1 MLVMKLIKLLKK
13 TKKKL
18 FLYKLYFILTIL
30 MKNSDRTTKTLCKE
44 NKEIIETNRTI
55 KIKVWFFKLINLLKY
70 PF

>member
-1 MLVMKLIKLLKK
+1 MKLIKLLKK

-55 KIKVWFFKLINLLKY
+55 KIKV
-70 PF
+70 